1 MRIEGERIEGGERG
15 LGIAG
20 GERGLG
26 IEGWRIEERMRI
38 ESGDRG

>member
-26 IEGWRIEERMRI
+26 IEGWGIEGEER
-38 ESGDRG
+38 G